1 MKKHPL
7 TQEQREQAAKYLD
20 TYQTLLNLRD
30 WRITMSDKPAQKG
43 AMADVRISLEDH
55 LATVSIGS
63 DWGQP
68 ATDEMVRQTVIHELL
83 HVFLRPLM
91 DACTARD
98 ERAIEAAE
106 HSAIVVLERLL

>member
-7 TQEQREQAAKYLD
+7 TSEQRELAAKYLEE
-20 TYQTLLNLRD
+20 YQTLLNLRD
-30 WRITMSDKPAQKG
+30 WRIVLSDKKAQKG
-43 AMADVRISLEDH
+43 AMADVQISSEDH
-55 LATVSIGS
+55 MASVRLGA
-63 DWGQP
+63 DWGEP
-68 ATDEMVRQTVIHELL
+68 VTDELISSTILHELL

>member
-1 MKKHPL
+1 MKKYPL
-7 TQEQREQAAKYLD
+7 SIEQRELAFKYLEE
-20 TYQTLLNLRD
+20 YQTLLNLRD
-30 WRITMSDKPAQKG
+30 WRITLSDKPAQKG
-43 AMADVRISLEDH
+43 TMADVRISHEDH
-55 LATVSIGS
+55 LATVSLGA

-68 ATDEMVRQTVIHELL
+68 PTDEIIRQTLIHELL